1 MEKKVFRYLV
11 VVCSLGMMIACRQ
24 SPEFAVSGIVAG
36 ADGQT
41 IYLEHVGL
49 SSAVLLDS
57 FKLNG
62 SGKFV
67 FKKAR
72 PDYPDFYHLRLN
84 NQLINFAVDSTESI
98 SFIADAG
105 TFATSYAV
113 EGSTSSVSI
122 KEITLAQL
130 DAKEA
135 IKRLRKEYET
145 GIIPDTI
152 YQRQVL
158 SVINTYK
165 EIALKYIYSQPMST
179 TSYFAL
185 FQQVDGL
192 LFFDLYDKNDS
203 RAYGAVATSY
213 NHFYPESPRAKH
225 LYNLALQSLKV
236 LRSERTV
243 DLDKIATEVDYL
255 DVELPNLTG
264 EKIQLSDIAKEKI
277 VILNFTVYQTE
288 WSAVLNTTL
297 SRIYANHHAKGVE
310 IYQISL
316 DGDTHLWKNIASD
329 LPWICVHD
337 PQSVY
342 SQVAAMY
349 NVKQLP
355 TVFILNRKGALVKR
369 VDEVNNLEKE
379 VESVL

>member
-1 MEKKVFRYLV
+1 
-11 VVCSLGMMIACRQ
+11 MMMMACKQ
-24 SPEFAVSGIVAG
+24 SPEFVVTGIVAG

-41 IYLEHVGL
+41 IYLENVGL
-49 SSAVLLDS
+49 ASVVLLDS
-57 FKLNG
+57 FKLNA
-62 SGKFV
+62 SGKFT
-67 FKKAR
+67 FKEAR

-84 NQLINFAVDSTESI
+84 HQLINFAVDSTETVSI
-98 SFIADAG
+98 IADAG
-105 TFATSYAV
+105 TFATSYTV
-113 EGSTSSVSI
+113 EGSTWSTAI

-130 DAKEA
+130 DANQA
-135 IKRLRKEYET
+135 IKRLRKEYEA
-145 GIIPDTI
+145 GIISDTL
-152 YQRQVL
+152 YQQQVMT
-158 SVINTYK
+158 VINMYK

-179 TSYFAL
+179 VSYFAL

-192 LFFDLYDKNDS
+192 LFFDLYDKSDS

-236 LRSERTV
+236 LRSERMI
-243 DLDKIATEVDYL
+243 DLDKIATEVNYL
-255 DVELPNLTG
+255 DVELPDLTG
-264 EKIQLSDIAKEKI
+264 EKIKLSDVAKEKV
-277 VILNFTVYQTE
+277 VILNFTVYQSE

-297 SRIYANHHAKGVE
+297 SRIYSNHHAKGVE
-310 IYQISL
+310 IFQMSL
-316 DGDTHLWKNIASD
+316 DGDLHLWKNIASD

-342 SQVAAMY
+342 SQAAALY

-355 TVFILNRKGALVKR
+355 AIFILNRKGILVKR
-369 VDEVNNLEKE
+369 VDDMNHLEKE